1 MERAMAMNDQILMQ
15 RIREIEKSVLRCAKE
30 GAGAMPQMTL
40 NDTVL
45 FIGLKYLYIASQHHL
60 VCREELTA
68 EKKRLIASY
77 KIAALD
83 DEAYMEMAR
92 RRNAISSQMVRLEKC
107 GCAACRDMIKL
118 IDGRK

>member
-1 MERAMAMNDQILMQ
+1 MRQNKNNRERAMVMNDQILMQ
-15 RIREIEKSVLRCAKE
+15 RIREIEKSV
-30 GAGAMPQMTL
+30 
-40 NDTVL
+40 
-45 FIGLKYLYIASQHHL
+45 
-60 VCREELTA
+60 
-68 EKKRLIASY
+68 
-77 KIAALD
+77 LD

>member
-1 MERAMAMNDQILMQ
+1 MAMNDQILMQ
-15 RIREIEKSVLRCAKE
+15 RIQEVEKSVLRCAKE
-30 GAGAMPQMTL
+30 GAGAMPQMSL

-45 FIGLKYLYIASQHHL
+45 FIGLKYLYIASRHHL
-60 VCREELTA
+60 VCHEELTT

-92 RRNAISSQMVRLEKC
+92 RRNAISSQLVRLEKC
-107 GCAACRDMIKL
+107 GCDACKEMIKL
-118 IDGRK
+118 IDGRE

>member
-1 MERAMAMNDQILMQ
+1 MAMNDQILMQ

-92 RRNAISSQMVRLEKC
+92 RRNAHFLS
-107 GCAACRDMIKL
+107 
-118 IDGRK
+118 DGPARKMRMRCLQGYD

>member
-1 MERAMAMNDQILMQ
+1 MVMNDQILMQ

-60 VCREELTA
+60 VCREE
-68 EKKRLIASY
+68 
-77 KIAALD
+77 
-83 DEAYMEMAR
+83 MAR

-107 GCAACRDMIKL
+107 GCAACREMIKL

>member
-1 MERAMAMNDQILMQ
+1 MVMNDQILMQ

-30 GAGAMPQMTL
+30 GAGAMPQMPL

-68 EKKRLIASY
+68 EKKRFPS
-77 KIAALD
+77 KIPISTWRA
-83 DEAYMEMAR
+83 MSQR
-92 RRNAISSQMVRLEKC
+92 RTGLR
-107 GCAACRDMIKL
+107 
-118 IDGRK
+118 